1 MVIEVPSKLTF
12 NRSDILRFREE
23 LSPLEY
29 SRFRGNDKEIIVIR
43 SPSRMVRIVEDLE
56 LMVEMLELEDSVGLD
71 EVYIVGD
78 DDYEI
83 IAPEVMEKIAQ
94 MRGEM
99 EKSYLE
105 KYGPIIKKPYSSKE
119 FIDARDPIELLR
131 LIVRIPMTKN
141 EYASLDLSEVLDRF
155 YIPDDI
161 SILYLMLDDGYRR
174 ITKDDIVSA
183 KKTEDETISTPSV
196 TAPKEKNDEDWLF
209 RELSRIGHAR
219 DRNRDTRIP
228 RPLPRESHQT
238 VDVDSTDPN
247 RTVHFPKYTHKDADH
262 PMEPPKVLVESKDE
276 PIESPQ
282 PYPRYSHKPAVNEME
297 TTLPVTGAEGLA
309 RIRSVLTESGLEFED
324 VNMEGADIR
333 IIGKDDKN
341 ILLGYAE
348 CCEARDMM
356 RLEKCVEMENAHSGL
371 MISNSFSYDSKLYLI
386 GRNLDIKE
394 FGSFMEEGL
403 SMEPSWFGRDR

>member
-1 MVIEVPSKLTF
+1 MVIEVPSKLTL

-29 SRFRGNDKEIIVIR
+29 SRFRGNEKEIIVIR

-56 LMVEMLELEDSVGLD
+56 LMVEMLEMEDSVGLD

-99 EKSYLE
+99 EKSYLVE
-105 KYGPIIKKPYSSKE
+105 YGPIIKKPYSSKE

-183 KKTEDETISTPSV
+183 KKAGDETIITPSA
-196 TAPKEKNDEDWLF
+196 TTLPEKHDEDWLF
-209 RELSRIGHAR
+209 RELAQIGHAR
-219 DRNRDTRIP
+219 NQNRGN
-228 RPLPRESHQT
+228 RPARSLPREPDQT
-238 VDVDSTDPN
+238 VDIESADPK
-247 RTVHFPKYTHKDADH
+247 RTVPFPKYSHKDADQ
-262 PMEPPKVLVESKDE
+262 PMEPPQVPVELKDE
-276 PIESPQ
+276 TIESLQ
-282 PYPRYSHKPAVNEME
+282 PHPKYSHKPAVNEMK
-297 TTLPVTGAEGLA
+297 TMLPISGAKGLA
-309 RIRSVLTESGLEFED
+309 RIRSVLAESGLEFED
-324 VNMEGADIR
+324 ANMEGADIR
-333 IIGKDDKN
+333 IIRKDDKN
-341 ILLGYAE
+341 ILLGYVE

-356 RLEKCVEMENAHSGL
+356 RLEKCVETENAHSGL
-371 MISNSFSYDSKLYLI
+371 MISTSFSYDSKLYLI